1 MLLSVQVKFQ
11 NQFISVQQNMLFC
24 QEMQNN
30 SSLSILTKS
39 ELAVEDLNLLAQ
51 TKQEFEDFSVDY
63 QIQKQLKLGELTF
76 T

>member
-11 NQFISVQQNMLFC
+11 KQFISVQQNMLFC